1 MAIISSQFGPPELF
15 DLRNGG
21 VHRVTGTTKNT
32 GAPLVPVKRKVRLH
46 DQITGQPLR
55 EVWSDAT
62 TGAYSFD
69 NLRAGT
75 FYITAFDYTGEY
87 NGVIATDVASEPM

>member
-1 MAIISSQFGPPELF
+1 MAIYNKHVRTLVYQGEADGL
-15 DLRNGG
+15 N
-21 VHRVTGTTKNT
+21 RVTGTTKNT

-69 NLRAGT
+69 NIRAGT